1 MNVKNIWPLITE
13 SAEEW
18 DKDKCPRLGA
28 AISYYTLFSL
38 APILIIAIAIA
49 GLIFGQEAAQGQI
62 VAQIQGL
69 VGSEGA
75 QAVQTMLE
83 NAYKSSDSVWA
94 TAIALATLMIGATGV
109 FIELQDS
116 LNTVWEVMPKPGRGI
131 KGILQDRLFS
141 FGVVLGVGFLLL
153 VSLILSAG
161 LTALSNYAS
170 SLLPGTA
177 FIWQVVNFVVSFAV
191 TTFLFAM
198 IYKLLPDV
206 KLEWKHV
213 WIGGAVTAVLFT
225 IGKFLIGLYLGNSS
239 TASTYGAAGS
249 LVVLLVWVYYSAQ
262 IFLFG
267 AEFTQVYARRH
278 CKDKVPPQDNAI
290 SLEGVAR
297 DKTSARQIAKKA
309 IEAKEEADKEEEKK
323 EEEKNEAEKKESQE
337 LQRDENAMARIP
349 DEAPVAVA
357 SDRAEGEAADGEARS
372 KAPEVTIGRDGE
384 IRLG

>member
-1 MNVKNIWPLITE
+1 MNLTTVWALLKE
-13 SAEEW
+13 SASEW

-49 GLIFGQEAAQGQI
+49 GLIFGQEAARGQI
-62 VAQIQGL
+62 VVQMQEL
-69 VGSEGA
+69 VGLEGA

-83 NAYKSSDSVWA
+83 NAYQSSDSVWA
-94 TAIALATLMIGATGV
+94 TVVAIVMLMVGATGV

-116 LNTVWEVMPKPGRGI
+116 LNTVWEVVPKPGRGI
-131 KGILQDRLFS
+131 KGIVQDRMLS

-161 LTALSNYAS
+161 LTAVYKYVLVNM
-170 SLLPGTA
+170 PGSA
-177 FIWQVVNFVVSFAV
+177 ILWQTVNFVVSFAII
-191 TTFLFAM
+191 TFLFAM

-213 WIGGAVTAVLFT
+213 WIGGAVTAGLFT
-225 IGKFLIGLYLGNSS
+225 IGKFLIGLYIGNSS
-239 TASTYGAAGS
+239 TASAYGAAGS
-249 LVVLLVWVYYSAQ
+249 VVVLLVWVYYSAQ

-278 CKDKVPPQDNAI
+278 CKTKVVPQDNAI

-297 DKTSARQIAKKA
+297 DKASAMEIAKKVLQ
-309 IEAKEEADKEEEKK
+309 EKEEANKQ
-323 EEEKNEAEKKESQE
+323 S
-337 LQRDENAMARIP
+337 
-349 DEAPVAVA
+349 
-357 SDRAEGEAADGEARS
+357 
-372 KAPEVTIGRDGE
+372 
-384 IRLG
+384 